1 MKKTIN
7 EHVYDVS
14 IIGAGMGG
22 LASANLLQ
30 RGNEKVIIF
39 ESHYY
44 PGGCAGYFKRRE
56 GYFDVGATTLSGIKE
71 NRPLGKLIK
80 DLKIDLQIH
89 QEDIGIRSY
98 YKDKEFNYHACPDK
112 LIKEIKDKFNY
123 DATHFIYKIIS
134 IEKKLWKALDSFPNF
149 PLPSLGDLV
158 SLLKLAPSLIASSDI
173 FYKNFYEYLPKD
185 LKENKEFITYIDQML
200 LISTQLKSKD
210 CPAFIGIIGF
220 LYPSDTYSSEN
231 GMYGVCQKLADNLK
245 ENGGILKLKE
255 EVLNI
260 KKTDHY
266 YGVTTNKGHYKTKRI
281 IFNTPPSVTQSI
293 LSTSDK
299 DYYKKKNQDKGH
311 IWGAMT
317 AYFSFKLLSA
327 LDTRYHQ
334 VILDEK
340 DREIFKTSSLFY
352 SFSHENDDGVTRVT
366 VSTHIEKDGF
376 SSKDQ
381 DYYKLKEDFKKLVI
395 ACFDKYITVEITD
408 FKFDSVSTPLTWHH
422 YTKRPL
428 GEVGGLRHRN
438 ALSLLRLIPN
448 KTNQEIF
455 NVGDYSFPGQGIV
468 SVVQGA
474 YNIKTIL

>member
-1 MKKTIN
+1 
-7 EHVYDVS
+7 
-14 IIGAGMGG
+14 
-22 LASANLLQ
+22 
-30 RGNEKVIIF
+30 
-39 ESHYY
+39 
-44 PGGCAGYFKRRE
+44 
-56 GYFDVGATTLSGIKE
+56 
-71 NRPLGKLIK
+71 
-80 DLKIDLQIH
+80 LKI
-89 QEDIGIRSY
+89 
-98 YKDKEFNYHACPDK
+98 
-112 LIKEIKDKFNY
+112 
-123 DATHFIYKIIS
+123 
-134 IEKKLWKALDSFPNF
+134 
-149 PLPSLGDLV
+149 
-158 SLLKLAPSLIASSDI
+158 APSLIASSDI
-173 FYKNFYEYLPKD
+173 FYKSFYEYLPKE
-185 LKENKEFITYIDQML
+185 LKENKDFITYIDQML

-220 LYPSDTYSSEN
+220 LYPTDTYSSEN

-266 YGVTTNKGHYKTKRI
+266 YDVTTNKGYYKTKRI

-299 DYYKKKNQDKGH
+299 KYYKKKNQDKGH

-340 DREIFKTSSLFY
+340 DQEIFKTSSLFY

-395 ACFDKYITVEITD
+395 ACFDKYIKVEITD

>member
-1 MKKTIN
+1 
-7 EHVYDVS
+7 
-14 IIGAGMGG
+14 
-22 LASANLLQ
+22 
-30 RGNEKVIIF
+30 
-39 ESHYY
+39 
-44 PGGCAGYFKRRE
+44 
-56 GYFDVGATTLSGIKE
+56 
-71 NRPLGKLIK
+71 
-80 DLKIDLQIH
+80 
-89 QEDIGIRSY
+89 
-98 YKDKEFNYHACPDK
+98 
-112 LIKEIKDKFNY
+112 
-123 DATHFIYKIIS
+123 
-134 IEKKLWKALDSFPNF
+134 
-149 PLPSLGDLV
+149 
-158 SLLKLAPSLIASSDI
+158 
-173 FYKNFYEYLPKD
+173 
-185 LKENKEFITYIDQML
+185 
-200 LISTQLKSKD
+200 
-210 CPAFIGIIGF
+210 
-220 LYPSDTYSSEN
+220 
-231 GMYGVCQKLADNLK
+231 
-245 ENGGILKLKE
+245 
-255 EVLNI
+255 
-260 KKTDHY
+260 
-266 YGVTTNKGHYKTKRI
+266 
-281 IFNTPPSVTQSI
+281 
-293 LSTSDK
+293 
-299 DYYKKKNQDKGH
+299 
-311 IWGAMT
+311 MT

-340 DREIFKTSSLFY
+340 DQEIFKTSSLFY

-395 ACFDKYITVEITD
+395 ACFDKYIKVEITD